1 MLKGAKLVGYA
12 SRLAQKTLS
21 RLYVCSG
28 LLKLGKSKVNI
39 EEFKQSLYKAH
50 FAVQRPTEYGQ
61 IE

>member
-39 EEFKQSLYKAH
+39 EEFKQGLY
-50 FAVQRPTEYGQ
+50 
-61 IE
+61 